1 MAHALSIK
9 VKRVY
14 DPPEEGDGLRILVD
28 RLWPRGLKKADAQI
42 DVWAKELAPSPHL
55 RAWFSHE
62 EPKFSE
68 FRKCYFKELTDRLDD
83 VQTVLK
89 QVVDRPC
96 TLLYAARNPTCNHAL
111 ILREYLLV
119 QINSLAI
126 SD

>member
-1 MAHALSIK
+1 MTKTLNIK

-14 DPPEEGDGLRILVD
+14 ALPEENDGLRILVD
-28 RLWPRGLKKADAQI
+28 RLWPRGLKKADAHI
-42 DVWAKELAPSPHL
+42 DVWAKELAPSPRL
-55 RAWFSHE
+55 RMWFGHE
-62 EPKFSE
+62 EPKFPE
-68 FRKCYFKELTDRLDD
+68 FRKRYLQELTDRHEE
-83 VQTVLK
+83 VQTVLMRA
-89 QVVDRPC
+89 VFRPV